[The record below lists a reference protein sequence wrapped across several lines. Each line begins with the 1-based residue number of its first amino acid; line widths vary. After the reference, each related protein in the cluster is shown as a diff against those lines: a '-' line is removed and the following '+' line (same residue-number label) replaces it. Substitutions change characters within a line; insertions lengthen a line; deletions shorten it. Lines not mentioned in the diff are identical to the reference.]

1 MVQTGAVR
9 RRHALLAALMLLA
22 ACAGASV
29 VDRDVDGVPGEPG
42 EQTEAAADAQSPETF
57 THRGE
62 TAAPD
67 FPPGLGW
74 FNVDRELSIAQD
86 LRGKIVILDFWTQGC
101 INCIH
106 VIPDLQRLQAEYPES
121 VVIIGVHWAKFDRE
135 REMDAVRQS
144 VLRYGIEHPVVNDEF
159 ELIRNSYGVRAWP
172 TQVLIDPLGN
182 GVAAHAGEGTYQVM
196 QPVVDVMAREFG
208 AAGLI
213 DATPLDALVA
223 SRELVPTVL
232 SFPGKVL
239 ADEVGGRLFI
249 ADTGHHRILVADLD
263 GRLTDV
269 IGRGGPGRDDGAFE
283 QARFSRPQGMALSED
298 GTTLYVA
305 DRENHLVRS
314 VDLSL
319 RRVGTIAGTGDIA
332 LRFSAG
338 EATEVPLAS
347 PWDLHLEGDQLFVA
361 GAGRHQLWVIELGSG
376 YVDVFAGTGAEGL
389 DDGPRLQTTMSQ
401 PSGLA
406 GDGDSLYVT
415 DPEASAIRRVT
426 FDDGQMTT
434 LVGDGLF
441 SWGDS
446 VGPAANAQ
454 VQHPVGIELVGES
467 LYIADTYNHRIK
479 VLHLATS
486 TLRPVAGDGVP
497 GLVDGTGTESRLAEP
512 SGLSAAGR
520 RLYVADTNNH
530 QIRVIDLDTGALT
543 TLALSNLDLA
553 TVTEAFRSG
562 DEVRLA
568 QVAIAPGRLRLTV
581 DFDVPDGY
589 KFNDL
594 GTFRF
599 AWSFDDSLIARRVG
613 SDTYEA
619 MGPDLPLQFDIDI
632 EAEAQNPPRRNTL
645 RGEATVFYCRESNEG
660 FCLVRDVLF
669 EVPVEITA
677 DGETTIELH
686 HSLPSAED
694 LEAQLS
700 GG

>member
-1 MVQTGAVR
+1 MRWR
-9 RRHALLAALMLLA
+9 RALWAALVLLVGCASGSAVDSDSPA
-22 ACAGASV
+22 ATDPQTASEEV
-29 VDRDVDGVPGEPG
+29 EVA
-42 EQTEAAADAQSPETF
+42 TQSL

-62 TAAPD
+62 TPAPD

-86 LRGKIVILDFWTQGC
+86 LRGKIVVLDFWTQGC

-106 VIPDLQRLQAEYPES
+106 VIPDLQRLQTEYPDS
-121 VVIIGVHWAKFDRE
+121 VVVIGVHWAKFDRE
-135 REMDAVRQS
+135 READAIRQS

-182 GVAAHAGEGTYQVM
+182 GVAAHAGEGTYTVL
-196 QPVVDVMAREFG
+196 QPVVDTMAREFG

-239 ADEVGGRLFI
+239 ADEAGGRLFI
-249 ADTGHHRILVADLD
+249 ADSGHHRILVADLD

-269 IGRGGPGRDDGAFE
+269 IGRGVPGRDDGTFE
-283 QARFSRPQGMALSED
+283 EARFSRPQGMALSAD

-332 LRFSAG
+332 MRFVAG
-338 EATEVPLAS
+338 GATDVPLAS
-347 PWDLHLEGDQLFVA
+347 PWDLHLDGDQLFVA
-361 GAGRHQLWVIELGSG
+361 GAGRHQLWVLDLGSG
-376 YVDVFAGTGAEGL
+376 YIDVFAGTGAEGL

-406 GDGDSLYVT
+406 GDPRRLYVT
-415 DPEASAIRRVT
+415 DPEASAIRQVT
-426 FDDGQMTT
+426 FADGEMTT
-434 LVGDGLF
+434 LIGDGLF

-446 VGPAANAQ
+446 VGPASSAQ
-454 VQHPVGIELVGES
+454 VQHPVGLELVGDS

-479 VLHLATS
+479 VLHLATA

-497 GLVDGTGTESRLAEP
+497 GLDDGTGTDARLAEP
-512 SGLSAAGR
+512 SGLSVAGR
-520 RLYVADTNNH
+520 RLYIADTNNH
-530 QIRVIDLDTGALT
+530 QIRVLDLDTGALS

-553 TVTEAFRSG
+553 TVTEAFRTA
-562 DEVRLA
+562 DEVRGA
-568 QVAIAPGRLRLTV
+568 PVSIAPGRLRLTV
-581 DFDVPDGY
+581 DFDLPEGY

-599 AWSFDDSLIARRVG
+599 VWSFDDPLIARRVG

-619 MGPDLPLQFDIDI
+619 MGPDLPLRFDIDI
-632 EAEAQNPPRRNTL
+632 EAEVEQPPRRNML
-645 RGEATVFYCRESNEG
+645 RGEATVFYCLEGNEG

-669 EVPVEITA
+669 EVPVEITSG
-677 DGETTIELH
+677 GESTVDLRHT
-686 HSLPSAED
+686 LPSAEE